1 MQSRRSRPVLVVI
14 MLCGAA
20 VTLAAVHLRPEALV
34 AWSAY
39 ISATEARM
47 AKELVSGSGFLAID
61 FEPDEAAERS
71 VVLSGAVVVRKM
83 ETLDAGGEKM
93 DAPFAR
99 IHHWRGDV
107 LIPGRSVAQVV
118 ETLQHGPLPG
128 QEDVLQSRVL
138 ERGPD
143 WMRVYLQLQ
152 RKALVTVTYNTE
164 HVVRFVRYGARR
176 ATSTSTATKIAEVS
190 APNTTEQRE
199 LPIGDDRGFL
209 WRLNAYWRYEDVT
222 GGTIAE
228 CESVTLSRD
237 VPALVRYV
245 VDPLVD
251 STARE
256 SMVRTL
262 LALRAHFASAG
273 AIGR

>member
-1 MQSRRSRPVLVVI
+1 VRNTVSFVLATAKFALDFNV
-14 MLCGAA
+14 GNA
-20 VTLAAVHLRPEALV
+20 VRFLLEKSDGDELTNLLHGDEDAVRLSKQTFILSE
-34 AWSAY
+34 
-39 ISATEARM
+39 
-47 AKELVSGSGFLAID
+47 FLKD
-61 FEPDEAAERS
+61 RVPDYQ
-71 VVLSGAVVVRKM
+71 
-83 ETLDAGGEKM
+83 
-93 DAPFAR
+93 PP
-99 IHHWRGDV
+99 I
-107 LIPGRSVAQVV
+107 
-118 ETLQHGPLPG
+118 
-128 QEDVLQSRVL
+128 
-138 ERGPD
+138 
-143 WMRVYLQLQ
+143 LQ

-164 HVVRFVRYGARR
+164 HVVRFARYGARR